1 MTAMI
6 GLPTTK
12 GGRVRRAWVWG
23 RYVCFSHQ
31 KPGHPTV
38 DIASDDELLVPGQE
52 RAAGG
57 LFALHTLWG
66 KRQLTAVA

>member
-12 GGRVRRAWVWG
+12 GAGVRRAWVWG
-23 RYVCFSHQ
+23 RHVGFLHQ

-38 DIASDDELLVPGQE
+38 DIASDDELFAPGQE
-52 RAAGG
+52 RAARV
-57 LFALHTLWG
+57 LFVLHTLWG